1 MESIPDKLTF
11 MSRIMSGHDD
21 VMVCNLLNP
30 DKPTVE
36 VLKIGC
42 AYALKRVDGCGWEK
56 YNFIAVQNTINARP
70 AIFDSVHELISVMRV
85 GLYHSIRSKELFG
98 HDYNDVELMQHC
110 DRLALDRAC
119 SECLQPLRVHIGRSR
134 RYYTMNPS
142 LVGTPAEEEFMKN
155 FNRV

>member
-1 MESIPDKLTF
+1 MDPLPDKLTF

-21 VMVCNLLNP
+21 VMVCNLLDP
-30 DKPTVE
+30 DHPTTE
-36 VLKIGC
+36 VIKIGC
-42 AYALKRVDGCGWEK
+42 AFALKRLDGCGWGK
-56 YNFIAVQNTINARP
+56 YNTYNLQRNVASRP

-85 GLYHSIRSKELFG
+85 GLYHSIRKQELFG
-98 HDYNDVELMQHC
+98 CDFSDVELMQHC

-142 LVGTPAEEEFMKN
+142 LAGTPEEEEFMKN